1 MKAPLPAVVAGAPE
15 ADFAEIAAAL
25 GVSKQAV
32 QKRSIKESWPYREQP
47 QRGGKK
53 RLFPFTTLPKAVRE
67 AVQAARLNALHPGAV
82 PSAPALTSPSSSPA
96 TTTAGVL
103 PATERLERP
112 AGVFI
117 PAVAQPLPSVPMCI
131 EPAAPPAVI
140 MVRGT
145 KHKARD
151 DAHLNDK
158 QRAQRDGA
166 LVLCR
171 ALDAAIAATG
181 CAVKE
186 ACQNVAARI
195 LGGIAHPEL
204 IEAAS
209 VTYVKPR
216 ASGQTVSSLTSR
228 LQKMFPLYRAGCLA
242 GDPGLYLT
250 PGAPEPTGYDPIHI
264 AAFLRHYCKPVRP
277 SVMEAWRHSEA
288 WFAAQ
293 SLPRPA
299 VATFYRIETSLPVT
313 VKYRGRVTGSE
324 WRALKPYVDRDVSMF
339 KSNDIWVG
347 DGHSFKAKVQHP
359 IHGQPF
365 VPEVT
370 IIIDWVSR
378 RIVGWSVDL
387 AESTV
392 AVSAAFRNAQLNTR
406 ARPLVYYSDNGS
418 GQTGKPIDCP
428 IHGTLARQ
436 GIAHETG
443 IPGNPQGRG
452 IIERLWQVT
461 TIPLARTYPTCTWK
475 GADKEHTRKML
486 QALNRKDGTAERLLP
501 SFNQFLGDLAAMVHR
516 YNTGHEHREL
526 GGNTPEAEYLARLD
540 PQSIVFGPSD
550 QEIAVQWLPEV
561 GRTPQRGL
569 VSLFGN
575 EYARKSLVDE
585 LEEGEK
591 VRVRYD
597 IHDAS
602 RVFLLRM
609 DGRAIGEAV
618 WDAHKRAAFPVPRM
632 DQLREQ
638 RAAGKVKRGEGIIAE
653 AQAELGRVIDMSAFT
668 PMAVVPDRR
677 EQEQADVAAVKQ
689 ALEASGVTVMPG
701 IDVRPFFRTDPDKY
715 RWLARNPQLWDRADA
730 EWLLDYV
737 TGDEYLDLLVRF
749 EYDGLGWTEQDAARA
764 KRVIECFE
772 VDVRVMPVTQTP
784 DLQQSQK
791 QQECI

>member
-1 MKAPLPAVVAGAPE
+1 MTALVIQAPE
-15 ADFAEIAAAL
+15 ADLAEIAAAL
-25 GVSKQAV
+25 DVSKQAA
-32 QKRSIKESWPYREQP
+32 QKRATKEAWPCREQAHP
-47 QRGGKK
+47 GGKK
-53 RLFPFTTLPKAVRE
+53 RLFPLCSLPKAVRE
-67 AVQAARLNALHPGAV
+67 AVQHKRLNALHP
-82 PSAPALTSPSSSPA
+82 STSSSSPA
-96 TTTAGVL
+96 ATAGAL
-103 PATERLERP
+103 PVVASAA
-112 AGVFI
+112 AG
-117 PAVAQPLPSVPMCI
+117 LSPSGHAPMCV
-131 EPAAPPAVI
+131 EQAPPPASI
-140 MVRGT
+140 TLRGMT
-145 KHKARD
+145 HKARD
-151 DAHLNDK
+151 DAHLTDK
-158 QRAQRDGA
+158 QRAQRDAA

-171 ALDAAIAATG
+171 ALDEAIGATD
-181 CAVKE
+181 CAVKT
-186 ACQNVAARI
+186 ACRGLAERI
-195 LGGIAHPEL
+195 LAGDAHPQL
-204 IEAAS
+204 IAAANIS
-209 VTYVKPR
+209 YVKPR
-216 ASGQTVSSLTSR
+216 AGGQSVASLTAR
-228 LQKMFPLYRAGCLA
+228 LQKMFPFFEAGRLA

-264 AAFLRHYCKPVRP
+264 HAFLRHYCKPVRP
-277 SVMEAWRHSEA
+277 SVMEAWKESGT

-293 SLPRPA
+293 DLPRPA
-299 VATFYRIETSLPVT
+299 VATFYRIERSLPVT

-324 WRALKPYVDRDVSMF
+324 WRGLKPYVDRDVSMF

-378 RIVGWSVDL
+378 KIVGWSVDL

-392 AVSAAFRNAQLNTR
+392 AVSAAFRHAQTLTR

-501 SFNQFLGDLAAMVHR
+501 TFNQFLDDLAAMIQR

-526 GGNTPEAEYLARLD
+526 GGNTPEAEYMARLD
-540 PQSIVFGPSD
+540 PESIVFGPSD
-550 QEIAVQWLPEV
+550 QEIAVQWMPEV
-561 GRTPQRGL
+561 GRTPQRG
-569 VSLFGN
+569 VISLFGN
-575 EYARKSLVDE
+575 EYSRRALVDE
-585 LEEGEK
+585 LAEGEK

-609 DGRAIGEAV
+609 DGRIIGEAV
-618 WDAHKRAAFPVPRM
+618 WDAHKEAAFPVPRM
-632 DQLREQ
+632 DQLRGR
-638 RAAGKVKRGEGIIAE
+638 RASGKIKRGEGIIAE
-653 AQAELGRVIDMSAFT
+653 AQAELGQIFDGQVIDLAAFNA
-668 PMAVVPDRR
+668 PAIVVEIDQVP
-677 EQEQADVAAVKQ
+677 EKPAAVAADPN
-689 ALEASGVTVMPG
+689 A
-701 IDVRPFFRTDPDKY
+701 RPWFRNDPDQY
-715 RWLARNPQLWDRADA
+715 RWLMKHPDQWDA
-730 EWLLDYV
+730 EDAGWLLDYAAS
-737 TGDEYLDLLVRF
+737 DDYADLVSRY
-749 EYDGLGWTEQDAARA
+749 EIQGVAWDNADAVRA
-764 KRVIECFE
+764 KGVIEGFE
-772 VDVRVMPVTQTP
+772 VDVRVMPVTQAP